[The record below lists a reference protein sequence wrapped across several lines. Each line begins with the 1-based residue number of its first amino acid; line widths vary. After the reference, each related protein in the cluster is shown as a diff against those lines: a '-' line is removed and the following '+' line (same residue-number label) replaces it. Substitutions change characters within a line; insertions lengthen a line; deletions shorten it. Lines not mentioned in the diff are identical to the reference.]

1 MSYYYGSIKKEHLLG
16 ALEEFKKTTAEKIE
30 YNKWRNFVKFVKEEL
45 EDGCFYYFEVEG
57 DIKFTIYTLKR
68 TSDTIAGSKHLMDII
83 LDWADS
89 WNKNDSINTPVCK
102 TNIEVEL
109 PEDMASILAKI
120 PVSSITFDKD
130 SHLGVDVASCSD
142 WCNTTPLT
150 FDYSSTNAS
159 PPIYNFTTAT
169 SAPTINYST
178 TTGTT
183 TRFTEAFDNISTAT
197 DTLTKRVEDLEMKV
211 KDTYV
216 NDKENKTMDIMK
228 NFEFGKLI
236 NPAVRL
242 SMYGI
247 AVKNS
252 TSTWVSYDTNTGD
265 IIDVDVFNFD
275 TGSFL
280 YQMPVAVKQI
290 KTGDTIIH
298 NRKPCFV
305 VGFAEDTGNPIV
317 IDVMAGERKEILP
330 TKNMF
335 GFNFVVKIVN
345 LMNGMFGDVKPNA
358 DNPFGSM
365 LPFLMMGD
373 NTKMDDVLPMMLM
386 MNGNTMDNPML
397 MYAMMKGDSKD
408 MLPFL
413 MMMNQG
419 KNCGCHRQGN
429 NE

>member
-1 MSYYYGSIKKEHLLG
+1 MSNYYGSIKKEHLLG
-16 ALEEFKKTTAEKIE
+16 ALEEFKKTTTEKIE
-30 YNKWRNFVKFVKEEL
+30 YNKWRSFVKFVKETL
-45 EDGCFYYFEVEG
+45 NNYCLYRFVIEG
-57 DIKFTIYTLKR
+57 DIKFTIYTQGGA
-68 TSDTIAGSKHLMDII
+68 SETIAGSKHLMDII

-89 WNKNDSINTPVCK
+89 WSKEE
-102 TNIEVEL
+102 NICAPDGTTLYKMATDVKM
-109 PEDMASILAKI
+109 PDDMSDILAKI
-120 PVSSITFDKD
+120 APMPVS
-130 SHLGVDVASCSD
+130 ASYDLSSTYD
-142 WCNTTPLT
+142 WCATNTCLNYATDT
-150 FDYSSTNAS
+150 
-159 PPIYNFTTAT
+159 TTAT
-169 SAPTINYST
+169 SAPTINYGA

-183 TRFTEAFDNISTAT
+183 TRLAEAFDNISTAAN
-197 DTLTKRVEDLEMKV
+197 TLTKRVEDLEMKV

-228 NFEFGKLI
+228 NFEFGKLT

-242 SMYGI
+242 SMYGV
-247 AVKNS
+247 AVKN
-252 TSTWVSYDTNTGD
+252 TSGTWVSYDTNTGD
-265 IIDVDVFNFD
+265 IIDVDIFNFD

-280 YQMPVAVKQI
+280 YQMPATVKQI

-317 IDVMAGERKEILP
+317 IDVMAGERKEVLP

-345 LMNGMFGDVKPNA
+345 LMNGMLGDTKPNA

-373 NTKMDDVLPMMLM
+373 NTKMDDILPMMLM

>member
-1 MSYYYGSIKKEHLLG
+1 
-16 ALEEFKKTTAEKIE
+16 
-30 YNKWRNFVKFVKEEL
+30 
-45 EDGCFYYFEVEG
+45 
-57 DIKFTIYTLKR
+57 
-68 TSDTIAGSKHLMDII
+68 MDII

-89 WNKNDSINTPVCK
+89 WSK
-102 TNIEVEL
+102 
-109 PEDMASILAKI
+109 EDDITAPDGTILYKMATDVKMPDDMSDILAKI
-120 PVSSITFDKD
+120 APMPIS
-130 SHLGVDVASCSD
+130 ASCDLSSVYD
-142 WCNTTPLT
+142 WCT
-150 FDYSSTNAS
+150 TNACLN
-159 PPIYNFTTAT
+159 YTTNTAT
-169 SAPTINYST
+169 SAPTINYSA

-183 TRFTEAFDNISTAT
+183 TKLAEAFDSISTAA

-228 NFEFGKLI
+228 NFEFGKLT

-247 AVKNS
+247 AVKN
-252 TSTWVSYDTNTGD
+252 TSGTWVSYDTNTSD

-280 YQMPVAVKQI
+280 YQMPVAIKQI

-317 IDVMAGERKEILP
+317 IDVMVGERKEVLP

-345 LMNGMFGDVKPNA
+345 LMTNMFGNMNPNA

-373 NTKMDDVLPMMLM
+373 NAKIDDILPMLM
-386 MNGNTMDNPML
+386 MMNSNAMDNPMM
-397 MYAMMKGDSKD
+397 MYAMMKGNSKD

-413 MMMNQG
+413 MMSMYQG
-419 KNCGCHRQGN
+419 KNCGCHRQDN